1 MCYTIESME
10 MEQEEIA
17 YTSPTDPI
25 NLDVEQRKELEN
37 LIDMLKKD
45 IIVKTGNERSNPLEI
60 ERGRAERISA

>member
-45 IIVKTGNERSNPLEI
+45 IIVKTGNERSNPLET